1 MDNFKLNNID
11 CVFTSSD
18 SENNI
23 ILVESINETFFDIFE
38 CSIGNDKFIFEKID
52 EVDGL
57 PLVLC
62 DIIKDG
68 KHYVTEA
75 ILKIGKV
82 GEIFINE
89 SLMHKVI
96 ERPIIMTP
104 AEKTEDN
111 TETSTED
118 ITETSTD
125 VNNLIAEEIISR
137 YNEDKIQEKITNYTN
152 IYKSRLNEFE
162 DKKKEFLTI
171 IDGEFEDRVKTFNE
185 EIDTKLH
192 DFFKLNEEDNK
203 FLVFNEAEK
212 LRESVSDISEKFK
225 LELKN
230 VKEFSKENINRI
242 IDNKS
247 KEIYEKIYQHTDKLI
262 EENKQTISKN
272 IDNLSNTFT
281 EELNQ
286 LKLLKNKIPATDKN
300 IIERQN
306 KKFKSIL
313 EHVNLKFN
321 QLNKKV
327 KLISESKND
336 EYNELLAAVNN
347 KEVVE
352 YKTILREKI
361 ETAELNSVKSELLNE
376 LNSNIQNEVRGMK
389 RYAEMS
395 AGGGTNAVQ
404 YAKGGT
410 MDGNLN
416 VTGELK
422 ADTIL
427 ATTLLSATTMDINFE
442 LSGFSVTGD
451 ISANGDIY
459 ASKNIITTTAPTSGE
474 HLTNKTYVDAQVA
487 GAGGGSETLA
497 GLTDVNITSI
507 GDKEIIAYDNS
518 SSKYVNKTLE
528 EAGIAP
534 LTDPT
539 FTGNVGIGTDTPT
552 FELDVVGSSRITG
565 TLRISDKIMH
575 IGDSDTAIR
584 FPANDTITFETSA
597 TEKMRID
604 SDGNVGIGRT
614 DPSKLLDIKDG
625 DFRIS
630 STEPKIF
637 LNDTNNNSDFSIKN
651 NNGSFQISDTT
662 NGPTRLAIDSSGNVG
677 IGTTTPNEVL
687 DVVGNVKAK
696 GYSLNANTFTTL
708 SSTSTLAVSTNGLT
722 LILQNPAPITIT
734 LPALSAGHVTTF
746 IAETINAVTFVGD
759 TGITVNSFGGDNTTA
774 GQFAQCQVIYKT
786 TTEVFLGGNLA

>member
-52 EVDGL
+52 EEDGL

-111 TETSTED
+111 TETLTED

-376 LNSNIQNEVRGMK
+376 LNSNIQNEVRGMR

-497 GLTDVNITSI
+497 DLTDVNITSI

-528 EAGIAP
+528 EAGIAS

-539 FTGNVGIGTDTPT
+539 FTGNVGIGTTSPVQDL
-552 FELDVVGSSRITG
+552 ELNKNNANVNLNIRSSNAGKATLLFGDQSDVSAGSVTYNN
-565 TLRISDKIMH
+565 SD
-575 IGDSDTAIR
+575 DSML
-584 FPANDTITFETSA
+584 FKVNNQQ
-597 TEKMRID
+597 EKMRIT
-604 SDGNVGIGRT
+604 S
-614 DPSKLLDIKDG
+614 
-625 DFRIS
+625 
-630 STEPKIF
+630 
-637 LNDTNNNSDFSIKN
+637 
-651 NNGSFQISDTT
+651 
-662 NGPTRLAIDSSGNVG
+662 AGNVG
-677 IGTTTPNEVL
+677 IGTTAPAAKL
-687 DVVGNVKAK
+687 HVVGDVIVSGNSSFQNRPTVNGTGVLLSGEGGGGTIENVV
-696 GYSLNANTFTTL
+696 FTTGDQEISGVKNFSQTIKAAKITL
-708 SSTSTLAVSTNGLT
+708 SQNSFVTETGNFTLGATHKGATVF
-722 LILQNPAPITIT
+722 LQNSSPITIT
-734 LPALSAGHVTTF
+734 APAQTAGYVTTF
-746 IAETINAVTFVGD
+746 IAETQNTVSFA
-759 TGITVNSFGGDNTTA
+759 TGSGISGLNSFA
-774 GQFAQCQVIYKT
+774 GASDMAGIFAQAQIIYKSSSGA
-786 TTEVFLGGNLA
+786 FLGGNIV